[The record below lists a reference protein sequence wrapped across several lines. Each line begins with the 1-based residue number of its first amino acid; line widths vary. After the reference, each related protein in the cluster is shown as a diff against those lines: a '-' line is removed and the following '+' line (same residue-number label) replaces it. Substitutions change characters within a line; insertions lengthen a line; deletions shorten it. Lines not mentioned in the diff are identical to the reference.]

1 MLKTTGGTAGPSGA
15 ETEVASDA
23 PELGS
28 TKPVVPEELTTP
40 PEAMQGM
47 VGPAIR
53 PQSPLV
59 VPPVAAEEEDVVEKI
74 IRAEPQTQ
82 SIRIFHK

>member
-1 MLKTTGGTAGPSGA
+1 MA
-15 ETEVASDA
+15 EEQIVPLVAM
-23 PELGS
+23 P
-28 TKPVVPEELTTP
+28 
-40 PEAMQGM
+40 GM
-47 VGPAIR
+47 VAAAVR